1 MEVLI
6 SLPKDEQLS
15 FWATAMAP
23 SQVVRPGRRSA
34 FQDFAHVRCLMERD
48 FKDILLL
55 LRAVA
60 ADLTITRIA
69 AAAFRRM
76 LSFQNGCFRNACKML
91 TG

>member
-6 SLPKDEQLS
+6 SLPKDERLS
-15 FWATAMAP
+15 FLAMAMTP
-23 SQVVRPGRRSA
+23 NQVVGPGRCFA
-34 FQDFAHVRCLMERD
+34 LQDFAHICSLMVRD

-60 ADLTITRIA
+60 ADHTITRVA
-69 AAAFRRM
+69 AAAFRRT
-76 LSFQNGCFRNACKML
+76 LTFHNCCFRNACKML

>member
-6 SLPKDEQLS
+6 SLLKDERLS
-15 FWATAMAP
+15 FWATAMSP
-23 SQVVRPGRRSA
+23 NQVVGPGRWFA
-34 FQDFAHVRCLMERD
+34 LQDFADIHSLTVRD

-69 AAAFRRM
+69 AAAFRRT
-76 LSFQNGCFRNACKML
+76 L
-91 TG
+91 TFSQLLL